1 MQRLLDNSPIRN
13 EFKDENNFIRLGAD
27 NEKKQ
32 LRTKIPKIEIAR
44 SSHTLR
50 KMMTN
55 KISDGTMNTLLKYRS
70 LSKVNNILSGRTTR
84 NDYEMMD
91 ISRSLS
97 FATIKMAKTSRP
109 TSRPESS
116 TSRVEKISKNNK
128 NYSLGGISKIEG
140 KIEVPRN
147 SLKEQFNNSEIEK
160 HSLCPNLEIILSS
173 VVNDKKNLL
182 PMAYPRDKK
191 LEEIDCN
198 NKNDN
203 LNNVTKS
210 SKETSQIDEFDQVYP
225 DYATLKTKVDSKQ
238 KIKRTSLKIPALTL
252 CNFIKR
258 SDSVNE
264 SHPVKND
271 KFGQPILNKSDREN
285 IASKNKGFL
294 PAKKRSNKNEVEALE
309 TINNSISS
317 KLYIIKILKNH

>member
-1 MQRLLDNSPIRN
+1 MQRLLHTSPIKN
-13 EFKDENNFIRLGAD
+13 EFKDENNLVRLGID
-27 NEKKQ
+27 NAKKQ
-32 LRTKIPKIEIAR
+32 LRTKIPKIDIAR

-55 KISDGTMNTLLKYRS
+55 KIPDDTMNTLLKYRS

-84 NDYEMMD
+84 NDYEIMD

-97 FATIKMAKTSRP
+97 FATIRMAK

-116 TSRVEKISKNNK
+116 TSRIEKFSKNNK

-140 KIEVPRN
+140 KIDVPIN
-147 SLKEQFNNSEIEK
+147 SLKEHFNNSEVEK

-182 PMAYPRDKK
+182 HMAYPQDKK
-191 LEEIDCN
+191 LNEIDCD
-198 NKNDN
+198 NKNEN
-203 LNNVTKS
+203 LTKT
-210 SKETSQIDEFDQVYP
+210 SKETSQIDEFDEVYP

-238 KIKRTSLKIPALTL
+238 KIQRTSLKIPALTL

-264 SHPVKND
+264 GHTFLKND
-271 KFGQPILNKSDREN
+271 KSGQQILNKSDREN
-285 IASKNKGFL
+285 IASKNKGFF
-294 PAKKRSNKNEVEALE
+294 PARKRSNKNEIQALE

-317 KLYIIKILKNH
+317 KLYIIKILKSH